1 MPRTLLGEKYKRDQP
16 PIDEAWGAMLVRKE
30 QMGLSL
36 KDIADKTGLNYG
48 RLRRFWVYP
57 PIEWNYDDRERIL
70 KLFGLECKL
79 VITEK
84 GDKA

>member
-1 MPRTLLGEKYKRDQP
+1 MPRTLMGERFKRDQP

-36 KDIADKTGLNYG
+36 KDIAEKTGLNYG
-48 RLRRFWVYP
+48 RLRRFWPCP
-57 PIEWNYDDRERIL
+57 PIEWNYDDRQRVL
-70 KLFGLECKL
+70 DLFGLECHL

-84 GDKA
+84 GAKK